1 VGLAFINLDTCCAS
15 LCQISDS
22 QTYVK
27 TIHQLN
33 IHSPSEVLFMS
44 TAVSPKSK
52 LFSIIEEEL
61 EDFDV
66 GIVSLARRYYAEDSG
81 LEYVD
86 QLALREDVETIKL
99 ALTGNYFAICSFAA
113 VCSQFSLLVLSVPVL
128 LTIFFRRL

>member
-1 VGLAFINLDTCCAS
+1 
-15 LCQISDS
+15 
-22 QTYVK
+22 
-27 TIHQLN
+27 
-33 IHSPSEVLFMS
+33 MS